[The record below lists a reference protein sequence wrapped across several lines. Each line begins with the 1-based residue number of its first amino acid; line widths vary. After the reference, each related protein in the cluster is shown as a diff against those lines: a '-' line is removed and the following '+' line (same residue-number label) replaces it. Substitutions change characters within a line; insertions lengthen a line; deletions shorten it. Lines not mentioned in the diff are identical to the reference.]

1 MSYLSLFYFLFQ
13 LTSIDFFFF
22 VPFFSTQYQNA
33 LSLAILAHSKL
44 KVRVLLGKNFTKNS
58 KPIEHS
64 IVCSC
69 KLLGPPDSDGYSSTK
84 FETYKSHPKRSDST
98 NMVSW
103 NEMIILNPI
112 VSYSAILHVRVFEYH
127 LLKDIFIC
135 EMFLP
140 LHELLILNSND
151 DNKDNKDNK
160 EGKDKDKEKEKDK
173 DKDKDKD
180 KKEESNDSH
189 TNKMKEKENTMIGK
203 EVVRKVVKEAAHEA
217 VKEVVEEDELAYPRT
232 EEDKPRNSRFNTK
245 KFENVFGNIIQSAHT
260 AINDQI
266 SSLKTTTENTLQIS
280 RKINNNNNNNNNNN
294 SYNEGEVKYDDI
306 YEKDDKNT
314 YTSND
319 FIDKSDFH
327 SENIFHGSKDKDKDK
342 EKEKEKDVVKVMTKT
357 ETKEKIEW
365 FKCYGRLA
373 DNELNIEKGQ
383 VYLGLLLE

>member
-1 MSYLSLFYFLFQ
+1 M
-13 LTSIDFFFF
+13 
-22 VPFFSTQYQNA
+22 
-33 LSLAILAHSKL
+33 SLAILAHSKL

-69 KLLGPPDSDGYSSTK
+69 RLLGPPDSDGYSSTK
-84 FETYKSHPKRSDST
+84 FETYKSHPKRSDNT

-151 DNKDNKDNK
+151 DNKDNK
-160 EGKDKDKEKEKDK
+160 EGKDKEKDK
-173 DKDKDKD
+173 DKDK
-180 KKEESNDSH
+180 KEDSNDSNS
-189 TNKMKEKENTMIGK
+189 NKMKEKENTMIGK

-217 VKEVVEEDELAYPRT
+217 VKEVIEEENELAYPRY

-280 RKINNNNNNNNNNN
+280 RKININNN
-294 SYNEGEVKYDDI
+294 YNHESDVKYDDI
-306 YEKDDKNT
+306 YEKDRDDKST

-327 SENIFHGSKDKDKDK
+327 SENILHGS
-342 EKEKEKDVVKVMTKT
+342 KEKEKDVVKVMTKT

>member
-1 MSYLSLFYFLFQ
+1 M
-13 LTSIDFFFF
+13 
-22 VPFFSTQYQNA
+22 TQYQNA

-69 KLLGPPDSDGYSSTK
+69 RLLGPPDSDGYSSTK

-98 NMVSW
+98 QMVSW

-151 DNKDNKDNK
+151 DNKDNKEGK
-160 EGKDKDKEKEKDK
+160 EGKDKE
-173 DKDKDKD
+173 KDKDKD
-180 KKEESNDSH
+180 KKEESNDCNSH
-189 TNKMKEKENTMIGK
+189 KMKEKENTMIGK

-217 VKEVVEEDELAYPRT
+217 VKEVVEEEEMTSART

-280 RKINNNNNNNNNNN
+280 RKVNNSNNNE
-294 SYNEGEVKYDDI
+294 SEVKYDDI
-306 YEKDDKNT
+306 YEKDDKST
-314 YTSND
+314 YKSND
-319 FIDKSDFH
+319 FTDKSDFH
-327 SENIFHGSKDKDKDK
+327 SENILHGGKD
-342 EKEKEKDVVKVMTKT
+342 KEKEKDVVKVMTKT

>member
-1 MSYLSLFYFLFQ
+1 M
-13 LTSIDFFFF
+13 
-22 VPFFSTQYQNA
+22 
-33 LSLAILAHSKL
+33 SLAILAHTRL

-69 KLLGPPDSDGYSSTK
+69 RLLGPPDSDGYSSTK

-98 NMVSW
+98 QMVSW

-151 DNKDNKDNK
+151 DNKDNKDS
-160 EGKDKDKEKEKDK
+160 KDKEKDK
-173 DKDKDKD
+173 DK
-180 KKEESNDSH
+180 KEDSNDS
-189 TNKMKEKENTMIGK
+189 NKMKEKENTIIGK

-217 VKEVVEEDELAYPRT
+217 VKEVVEEEEMTCART
-232 EEDKPRNSRFNTK
+232 EEDKPRNLRFNTK

-266 SSLKTTTENTLQIS
+266 SSLKATTENTLQIS
-280 RKINNNNNNNNNNN
+280 RKINNNSNG
-294 SYNEGEVKYDDI
+294 NESEVKYDDI
-306 YEKDDKNT
+306 YEKDDKST

-327 SENIFHGSKDKDKDK
+327 SENVLHGGKDKDK
-342 EKEKEKDVVKVMTKT
+342 EKDKEKEKDVLKAMTKT